1 MSSMVNPLGHNKV
14 QVSKVPRCRVAQSD
28 GKYLAPAWTGGSLGQ
43 RIPENISLKLVYLR
57 QEINN
62 DDEFY
67 MISHQS

>member
-1 MSSMVNPLGHNKV
+1 MVNPLGHNKV

-57 QEINN
+57 
-62 DDEFY
+62 
-67 MISHQS
+67 